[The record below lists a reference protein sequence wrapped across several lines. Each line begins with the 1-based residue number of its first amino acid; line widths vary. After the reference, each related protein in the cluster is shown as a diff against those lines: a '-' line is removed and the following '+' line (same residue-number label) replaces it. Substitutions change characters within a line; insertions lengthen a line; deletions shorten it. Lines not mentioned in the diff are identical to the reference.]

1 MKTYS
6 IIYALLAFVVIG
18 CSTSDDST
26 LPEEKEE
33 EQIVYEADYVL
44 LQQSNG
50 QLSVQMLE
58 ADESEFD
65 VSSAEST
72 FANVPLPDITFQ
84 NGSMFAFYTKV
95 SDCDGQVTIHDFDED
110 ISTTVDVF
118 GDLLACD
125 LTVTSI
131 ALDGDILYV
140 AYYKEETSKINKYY
154 VRTLDLASE
163 ANNREDIELD
173 KKPSQMVV
181 TNGRLFVLT
190 LDWDI
195 TDEYELSVID
205 TTTLTVVHGIG
216 LGYNVKRI
224 FEDNQKNI
232 IISYQELHTV
242 LNSSTLAVKYV
253 NYEEATA
260 PKFSGSKMYCFDAS
274 GRLFYIRPDDSETS
288 GVPAIYDFANNKALL
303 YYYGNFLTETQL
315 TFEFKLGQTTMVSYD
330 DGNNVMLVG
339 YQKSDNG
346 LKGGLL
352 RIQLEP
358 EPKFLDNLDLDGVPY
373 QIYYK
378 DE

>member
-6 IIYALLAFVVIG
+6 IIYAFLAFVVIG

-26 LPEEKEE
+26 LPEENQE
-33 EQIVYEADYVL
+33 EQITYEADYVL

-50 QLSVQMLE
+50 QLSVEMLE
-58 ADESEFD
+58 ADDSELE

-72 FANVPLPDITFQ
+72 FANVPLPDVTFRKA
-84 NGSMFAFYTKV
+84 STFAFYTKV
-95 SDCDGQVTIHDFDED
+95 SDCDGQVTIHDFETEE
-110 ISTTVDVF
+110 STSVDVF
-118 GDLLACD
+118 GDLLECD

-131 ALDGDILYV
+131 TLDGDILYV
-140 AYYKEETSKINKYY
+140 AYYIEETSKITKYY
-154 VRTLDLASE
+154 VRTLDLAND
-163 ANNREDIELD
+163 ANKMDIELD

-205 TTTLTVVHGIG
+205 TTSLTVLHEVD

-224 FEDNQKNI
+224 FEDHQKNI
-232 IISYQELHTV
+232 IVSYQELHTV
-242 LNSSTLAVKYV
+242 LNSTTLAVKYV

-260 PKFSGSKMYCFDAS
+260 PKFSASEMNCFDAS
-274 GRLFYIRPDDSETS
+274 GRLFYIRPDDSGLL
-288 GVPAIYDFANNKALL
+288 GVPAIYDFADNKVLL
-303 YYYGNFLTETQL
+303 YYYGNFLTATQL
-315 TFEFKLGQTTMVSYD
+315 TFEFKIGQTTMVSYD
-330 DGNNVMLVG
+330 DDNNVMLVG
-339 YQKSDNG
+339 YQKSDDG

-358 EPKFLDNLDLDGVPY
+358 EPKFLDNLDLNGVPY
-373 QIYYK
+373 QVFYK
-378 DE
+378 NQ